1 MHISAP
7 FCTTNTVVCVYSEN
21 KLLQSNFF
29 IFPLVFSIFLSER
42 EGGCGHSSSF
52 SLPINIFF
60 SLDVL
65 FSSIFPLFVFKS
77 VFYSCCVSCEHAV
90 VDCGRRGEVF
100 LTHRCLF
107 LCITVCY
114 FCMFQRR
121 GCLFWFFSVVI
132 VLSINFDLG
141 TSKPA
146 FL

>member
-1 MHISAP
+1 M
-7 FCTTNTVVCVYSEN
+7 FTVRTSSYKATFS
-21 KLLQSNFF
+21 FF
-29 IFPLVFSIFLSER
+29 LSFLVFFSPNER
-42 EGGCGHSSSF
+42 EVVAIPPAFPCQLTF
-52 SLPINIFF
+52 FF

-77 VFYSCCVSCEHAV
+77 VFYSCCVSCERAV

-107 LCITVCY
+107 LCITVCC

-141 TSKPA
+141 YAKPA